1 MRTTVKVLGVSVL
14 LLSVAACGGQ
24 SGSGAS
30 APSTSASP
38 APGPTSVSPAPG
50 STSPAPVPLPSPSG
64 PPQSR
69 PTQGV
74 PPGDTAPAPG
84 QVDASA
90 LPPGY
95 PHDLTLAEGGKV
107 VVIQAEEGGCDKVG
121 ARAGE
126 QTAQQAVVVV
136 TVTKAPHGQMCPMH
150 IREISLPVT
159 LDQPL
164 GGRKLVLRPGS

>member
-1 MRTTVKVLGVSVL
+1 MRTTVKVLGMSVL

-38 APGPTSVSPAPG
+38 PPASVPPTSPP
-50 STSPAPVPLPSPSG
+50 PVPLPSPSG

-90 LPPGY
+90 LPAGY
-95 PHDLTLAEGGKV
+95 PHDLTLAQGGKV
-107 VVIQAEEGGCDKVG
+107 VVIQAEEGGCDKLS
-121 ARAGE
+121 ASAGE
-126 QTAQQAVVVV
+126 QTVQQAVVVV

-150 IREISLPVT
+150 IRDISLPVT

-164 GGRKLVLRPGS
+164 GGRKLVLRAGS